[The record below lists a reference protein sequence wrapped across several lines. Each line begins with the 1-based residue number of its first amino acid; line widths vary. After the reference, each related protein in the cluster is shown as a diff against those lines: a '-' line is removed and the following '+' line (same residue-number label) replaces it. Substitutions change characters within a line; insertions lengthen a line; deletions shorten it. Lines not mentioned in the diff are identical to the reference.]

1 MVSSGKNCL
10 GAHRS
15 FALDHVCQIVDNAF
29 DGSLGIFHVGSSL
42 YGSNWRDVDI
52 RLILKDEEF
61 DRYFGAAGQRR
72 DELWSLMCMTITKW
86 MSDATSLPIDF
97 QIQRMTE
104 ANKEYGEKPRNAFGI
119 FLDYPGTRPTD
130 LENKG
135 G

>member
-1 MVSSGKNCL
+1 
-10 GAHRS
+10 
-15 FALDHVCQIVDNAF
+15 
-29 DGSLGIFHVGSSL
+29 
-42 YGSNWRDVDI
+42 
-52 RLILKDEEF
+52 
-61 DRYFGAAGQRR
+61 
-72 DELWSLMCMTITKW
+72 MCMTITKW
-86 MSDATSLPIDF
+86 MSDATGLPIDF